1 MNQADSRPIPWHMDM
16 MLRWTRQLALFV
28 GLALIATP
36 AMADKLTFDHRL
48 VPALKAV
55 LDSGDGGM
63 IDYNASNPKNV
74 VDLIAVRGK
83 SAKDWTEA
91 LVIIA
96 RTPQGKVLSAADWA
110 SELQGE
116 ATAKCPSTFIEIAR
130 DETSVTYERRSTGCP
145 KGYPPIALYRAVGSK
160 RSLFLLAVLVKDDL
174 TEIEHGQW
182 LALMS
187 SAHIE

>member
-1 MNQADSRPIPWHMDM
+1 MLQAMKAMI
-16 MLRWTRQLALFV
+16 RWVCQIALFL
-28 GLALIATP
+28 GLALVATP
-36 AMADKLTFDHRL
+36 ALADKLTFDHRL

-55 LDSGDGGM
+55 LDSGDGAM

-96 RTPQGKVLSAADWA
+96 RTPAGKVLSAADWVA
-110 SELQGE
+110 DLQRE
-116 ATAKCPSTFIEIAR
+116 AEAKCSSTFTEIAR
-130 DETSVTYERRSTGCP
+130 DELSVTFERRSTGCP
-145 KGYPPIALYRAVGSK
+145 KGYPSIALYRAVGSK
-160 RSLFLLAVLVKDDL
+160 RSLFLLAVLVKDGL
-174 TEIEHGQW
+174 GETERGQW

>member
-1 MNQADSRPIPWHMDM
+1 MNT
-16 MLRWTRQLALFV
+16 LTRLVRNAVVLLLF
-28 GLALIATP
+28 GLIATP
-36 AMADKLTFDHRL
+36 ALADKLTFDHRL

-55 LDSGDGGM
+55 LDSGDAGM
-63 IDYNASNPKNV
+63 IDYNASNPKNL

-83 SAKDWTEA
+83 SAKDWQEA

-110 SELQGE
+110 TELQAE
-116 ATAKCPSTFIEIAR
+116 ARAKCASTFTEIAR
-130 DETSVTYERRSTGCP
+130 DDQSVTYERRSAGCP
-145 KGYPPIALYRAVGSK
+145 AGYPQIALYRAVGNK

-174 TEIEHGQW
+174 PETERGQW

>member
-1 MNQADSRPIPWHMDM
+1 MNRAALRPILAFMKAM
-16 MLRWTRQLALFV
+16 IRWMRRIALFL
-28 GLALIATP
+28 GLALVATP
-36 AMADKLTFDHRL
+36 ALADKLTFDHRL
-48 VPALKAV
+48 VPALKEV

-96 RTPQGKVLSAADWA
+96 RTPQGKVLTAADWA
-110 SELQGE
+110 SELQAE
-116 ATAKCPSTFIEIAR
+116 AQAKCPNTFTEIAR
-130 DETSVTYERRSTGCP
+130 DELSVTYERRSTGCP

-174 TEIEHGQW
+174 TEIERGQW

>member
-1 MNQADSRPIPWHMDM
+1 MGAIVHWGRK
-16 MLRWTRQLALFV
+16 LALFI

-36 AMADKLTFDHRL
+36 ALADKLTFDHRL

-55 LDSGDGGM
+55 LDSGDGAM

-96 RTPQGKVLSAADWA
+96 RTPAGKVLTAADWA
-110 SELQGE
+110 AELQRE
-116 ATAKCPSTFIEIAR
+116 AQAKCPSTFTEIAR
-130 DETSVTYERRSTGCP
+130 DEVSVTYERRSTGCP
-145 KGYPPIALYRAVGSK
+145 AGYPRIALYRAVGTK

-174 TEIEHGQW
+174 GETERGQW
-182 LALMS
+182 LAMMS